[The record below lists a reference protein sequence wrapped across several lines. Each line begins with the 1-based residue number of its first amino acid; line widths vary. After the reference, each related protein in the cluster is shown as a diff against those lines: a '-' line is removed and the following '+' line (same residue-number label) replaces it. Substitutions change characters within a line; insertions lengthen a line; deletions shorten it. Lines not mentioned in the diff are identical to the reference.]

1 MKDATLIYFHH
12 RRAIPPRFVTG
23 GDPGHPKPSTP
34 GDPLSYLASSLTL
47 VIRWWSP
54 EPRHPYPSPG
64 QASSP

>member
-34 GDPLSYLASSLTL
+34 GAPLSYLASSLNL
-47 VIRWWSP
+47 VIRW
-54 EPRHPYPSPG
+54 G
-64 QASSP
+64 